1 MPFTYT
7 IDPARNLVRQTL
19 WDVVTVADLREMTL
33 AVRRDPHYRR
43 RLDILADLRDA
54 TVDISH
60 DDMIEFSRF
69 LAVGSEIGR
78 QAIVVRGQLEFGI
91 ARMFEQL
98 TELEV
103 VRADIKV
110 FLDLESAE
118 HWLANPAA
126 PLRRSPADRL
136 KF

>member
-19 WDVVTVADLREMTL
+19 WDVVTVTDLKEMTL
-33 AVRRDPHYRR
+33 AVRRDPQYRR
-43 RLDILADLRDA
+43 RLDILADVRDA
-54 TVDISH
+54 TVEISH

-69 LAVGSEIGR
+69 LAGSSEIGR

-103 VRADIKV
+103 ARADIKV

-118 HWLANPAA
+118 HWLSNPTVASHRA
-126 PLRRSPADRL
+126 LTDRL